1 MDAAPA
7 RGHTSIAML
16 HTLTVCASLGF
27 GILVSPEILIIGLLL
42 ASDRSHPRAN
52 TLGYFLG
59 SAAGITL
66 LLGLGYVLTHSTGSS
81 HSSGAGWWLRVIF
94 GVLLVGLG
102 VHTFWKQ
109 LHKKPQDAKPHQKNS
124 LGSRLLRLLPVS
136 EDTRPGGPLPSLA
149 ICTGLSFLLTV
160 VHVKTAGLAMGAGHQ
175 LHAMQ
180 TPSGLAAGLTAFLI
194 PALLPTLIPL
204 GLAVFS
210 PQTAVQARKVSQAVA
225 EKHGGW
231 ILAVI
236 FLLIG
241 LDFLHGALGG

>member
-1 MDAAPA
+1 
-7 RGHTSIAML
+7 ML
-16 HTLTVCASLGF
+16 HTLTVCASLGI
-27 GILVSPEILIIGLLL
+27 GIFLSPEILIIGLLL

-59 SAAGITL
+59 SAAGILL
-66 LLGLGYVLTHSTGSS
+66 LLGLGYFLTHSTGTS
-81 HSSGAGWWLRVIF
+81 HSSGVGWWLRVIF

-102 VHTFWKQ
+102 IHTFWRQ
-109 LHKKPQDAKPHQKNS
+109 LHKKPQPAKTRHEGG
-124 LGSRLLRLLPVS
+124 LGSKLMKLLPVS
-136 EDTRPGGPLPSLA
+136 EDDRPGGPLPSLA

-160 VHVKTAGLAMGAGHQ
+160 VHLKTAGLAMGAGHQ
-175 LHAMQ
+175 LHALP
-180 TPSGLAAGLTAFLI
+180 TPSELAAGLAAFLV

-204 GLAVFS
+204 GLAVFF
-210 PQTAVQARKVSQAVA
+210 PETAVQARKVSQAVA

-241 LDFLHGALGG
+241 LDFLHGALG